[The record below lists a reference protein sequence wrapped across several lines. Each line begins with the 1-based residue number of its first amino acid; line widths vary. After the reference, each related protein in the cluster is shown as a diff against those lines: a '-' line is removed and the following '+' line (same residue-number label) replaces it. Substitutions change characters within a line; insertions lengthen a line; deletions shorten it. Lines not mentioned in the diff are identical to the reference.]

1 MNMPHKMT
9 VTGTPV
15 SALSDKGT
23 FYTFDMEEKG
33 SKAAPKGLPRSS
45 TITYTIFINKK
56 QLHKAG
62 LTAQNIKKHK
72 LMVQGEPTLD
82 VPVEDCP
89 GEIGLICF
97 QVAILPDQNEKKAAP
112 KAVEPQ
118 PVAKPKEKPKEK
130 PKAPAGTEDFMSL
143 KEIVVPEAFLN
154 SRPNPD
160 KTQQVVK
167 YVEQSGHLDEPLLI
181 NRDTKMLT
189 DGYRR
194 YIVAQQ
200 LKLEQVPVAYEK
212 ETSPIKG

>member
-1 MNMPHKMT
+1 MPHKMT

-15 SALSDKGT
+15 SALTDKGS

-45 TITYTIFINKK
+45 AITYTIFINKK
-56 QLHKAG
+56 QLQKAG
-62 LTAQNIKKHK
+62 LTAQNIKKQK

-97 QVAILPDQNEKKAAP
+97 QVAILPDQNEKKASP
-112 KAVEPQ
+112 KAVESPA
-118 PVAKPKEKPKEK
+118 PPKPKEK
-130 PKAPAGTEDFMSL
+130 PKAPAGTEDFISL

-154 SRPNPD
+154 SHPNPD

-167 YVEQSGHLDEPLLI
+167 FVEQSGHLDEPLMI